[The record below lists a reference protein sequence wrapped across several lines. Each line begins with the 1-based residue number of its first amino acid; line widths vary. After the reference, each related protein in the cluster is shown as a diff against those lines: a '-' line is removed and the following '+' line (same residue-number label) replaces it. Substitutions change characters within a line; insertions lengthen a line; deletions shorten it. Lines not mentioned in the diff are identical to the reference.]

1 MPYLPLLGI
10 NILEGLTIMSQTA
23 TMLKLLQAILGLLAG
38 SRLLRFLTPVD
49 SSKLRDLEKI
59 GNAKD

>member
-10 NILEGLTIMSQTA
+10 NVLEGLTIMSQTA
-23 TMLKLLQAILGLLAG
+23 TMLKLLQAILGLLSG

>member
-10 NILEGLTIMSQTA
+10 NVLEGLTIMSQTA

-38 SRLLRFLTPVD
+38 SRLLRFLTPVP
-49 SSKLRDLEKI
+49 SGKLGDLEKI